1 MHEKGQDFPQ
11 LTDVAWLNNLMFFT
25 DFISHF
31 NALNT
36 KLQGVGKTAE
46 RMFCD
51 IKAFERKLQVF
62 EKDIEGGELKYFPN
76 LKMHL
81 ENSTTFADCSLS
93 KQEISKE
100 FSSIIAVAKENF
112 SNRFMQFRKI
122 EKTLYFLTFPDKTE
136 FEDLDLSCLH
146 WLGLKTLEMEL
157 VEFQENYT
165 WTNKFCALRKT
176 FEKIECGG
184 ILEENVA
191 KSCENEILKVWNSL
205 PINFKSMKL
214 LGIALLTLF
223 GSSYACEQLFSTL
236 NFIKSDRRNKLTDE
250 LSVALKSTKYEP
262 SINKLSECSQQQ
274 RSH

>member
-1 MHEKGQDFPQ
+1 MTRALHFRQFQTLLDEVQAQYNTLIMYNNVRWLSRGRFLERFIACLNEIRFFMHEKGQDFPQ

-36 KLQGVGKTAE
+36 KLQGVGETAE

-100 FSSIIAVAKENF
+100 FSSIITVAKENF

-122 EKTLYFLTFPDKTE
+122 EKNSVFSY
-136 FEDLDLSCLH
+136 LS
-146 WLGLKTLEMEL
+146 
-157 VEFQENYT
+157 
-165 WTNKFCALRKT
+165 R
-176 FEKIECGG
+176 
-184 ILEENVA
+184 
-191 KSCENEILKVWNSL
+191 
-205 PINFKSMKL
+205 
-214 LGIALLTLF
+214 
-223 GSSYACEQLFSTL
+223 
-236 NFIKSDRRNKLTDE
+236 
-250 LSVALKSTKYEP
+250 
-262 SINKLSECSQQQ
+262 
-274 RSH
+274 